1 MPLSVKIAW
10 RNLWR
15 HRSHSLV
22 IGSILCLG
30 ALLMTVG
37 NGVVSGMERGLQST
51 VVRGFTGD
59 LVLVPETHEGDNVFL
74 EMMGKALEPLSNFRA
89 IEPVLASSPLVD
101 RFLPMGKNMAMVL
114 NEDGG
119 MPVFIYLLGVDF
131 ERYALMFPDNVRII
145 EGRFPAAGGPGLL
158 LPTGARKDFNLQ
170 TDVWFIPEGAA
181 LDTAHLEPE
190 DRARPQELRLK
201 SDMVLMGFN
210 EGNSSTDIRIDVDGI
225 FKYRALNTIFGH
237 FALID
242 IESYRQALGYFLAS
256 ETQAV
261 EVSVRDSALFA
272 ADEDLDAFF
281 SGETVVAAQDAA
293 QGMAQ
298 GSAQNA
304 PPAAVSK
311 AASDGKAAA
320 DLNEG
325 AYNVVLVQLPEDADP
340 EKAKAE
346 LNGELK
352 RNGLGVRAVSWR
364 DALGPV
370 GSMTALIKAALFVF
384 VGLLFV
390 VAVIIIVNTLS
401 MAALERMSEIGM
413 MRAVGAQKGFIA
425 RMFLA
430 ETAALAAVFGGL
442 GILLG
447 AAAVQVLAWF
457 EFTSQNDMVQ
467 LFFGGDTFRPLLAAS
482 DFALTALQLIFV
494 TVAAVAYPL
503 YLTRSITPLDAVNKE

>member
-1 MPLSVKIAW
+1 
-10 RNLWR
+10 
-15 HRSHSLV
+15 
-22 IGSILCLG
+22 
-30 ALLMTVG
+30 MTVG

-74 EMMGKALEPLSNFRA
+74 EMMGKALEPLSNFSA
-89 IEPVLASSPLVD
+89 IEPVLAASPLVD

-131 ERYALMFPDNVRII
+131 ERYSLMFPDNVRII

-190 DRARPQELRLK
+190 DRARPHELRLK

-237 FALID
+237 FGLID

-281 SGETVVAAQDAA
+281 SGETVVAADAA
-293 QGMAQ
+293 QGTGQAPEQGEGESAAQ
-298 GSAQNA
+298 SA
-304 PPAAVSK
+304 
-311 AASDGKAAA
+311 GKAAEA
-320 DLNEG
+320 VASSPPSEPAAGRPTTTDLDDG
-325 AYNVVLVQLPEDADP
+325 AYNVVLVQLREDADP
-340 EKAKAE
+340 EKAKVE

-352 RNGLGVRAVSWR
+352 RRGLGVRAVSWR

-401 MAALERMSEIGM
+401 MAALERTSEIGM

-467 LFFGGDTFRPLLAAS
+467 LFFGGDTFRPLLAAP
-482 DFALTALQLIFV
+482 DFVLTALQLIFV